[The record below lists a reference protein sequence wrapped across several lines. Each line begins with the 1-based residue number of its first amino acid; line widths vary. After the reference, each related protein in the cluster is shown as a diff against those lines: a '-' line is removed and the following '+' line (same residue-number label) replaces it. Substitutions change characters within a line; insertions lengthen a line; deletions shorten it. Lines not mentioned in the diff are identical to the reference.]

1 MENIIDKRLKYLPI
15 KSVINYHIGELT
27 VPPGSNEP
35 NGSTLKPVKMGMIL
49 KGLGVKLAFEND
61 QKIINLVFF
70 LNIDKHL
77 LRKTWNMIKKEHSNC

>member
-35 NGSTLKPVKMGMIL
+35 NGLPLKPVKMGMIL
-49 KGLGVKLAFEND
+49 KGLGVKLALKTIRKL
-61 QKIINLVFF
+61 KISYF
-70 LNIDKHL
+70 
-77 LRKTWNMIKKEHSNC
+77 S